1 VLAAGAA
8 FAGFHDSTMLN
19 GCRAILPPAM
29 VLLARFATFRPAE
42 VLSATDIC

>member
-1 VLAAGAA
+1 LLV
-8 FAGFHDSTMLN
+8 FYNSTMLN

-42 VLSATDIC
+42 VLSTSDIC